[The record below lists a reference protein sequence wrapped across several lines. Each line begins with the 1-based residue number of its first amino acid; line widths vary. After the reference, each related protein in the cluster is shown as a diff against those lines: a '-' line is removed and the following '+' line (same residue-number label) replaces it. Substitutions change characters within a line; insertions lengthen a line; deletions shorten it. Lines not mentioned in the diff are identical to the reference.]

1 MEERKNHMKR
11 LVGGDFLLDMSPIEL
26 EVSVDGTTK
35 TNITDNEVLGQLTDL
50 KRFIGSPSMV
60 KPIWCKL
67 TNGETDELIVA
78 RGTLAV
84 VDVGEFEICIP
95 LDGYK
100 LTISVEFTQME
111 TEDHE
116 PLDDWYIDANDAK
129 YILISDAQ
137 AIGNIEELP
146 VFENIVDKDGHKRF
160 IEGDITMNTITG
172 ITQTYGKWSLC
183 GTHLMIVLSFTVAN
197 GSTIGTTAFALI
209 EDIPSWIMDKIIP
222 SGDTEKQVAVKYA
235 DEWTDTNYPQTQ
247 HLYCGIQKVS
257 NGTALQIARWG
268 GSVSFEA
275 DTFFRLQF
283 DLIIDNEETPAP

>member
-1 MEERKNHMKR
+1 MKR

-26 EVSVDGTTK
+26 ELSVEGTTK

-100 LTISVEFTQME
+100 LSISVEFTQME

-137 AIGNIEELP
+137 AIANIEELP

-160 IEGDITMNTITG
+160 IEGDITIETIEG
-172 ITQTYGKWSLC
+172 VTQTYGKWSLS
-183 GTHLMIVLSFTVAN
+183 GSHLMIVLGISIAN
-197 GSTIGTTAFALI
+197 EATIASSSILASIPSL
-209 EDIPSWIMDKIIP
+209 PSWIVDKIVPLFDVIVVERKAHRFFA
-222 SGDTEKQVAVKYA
+222 SDYT
-235 DEWTDTNYPQTQ
+235 TQ
-247 HLYCGIQKVS
+247 DLTINFTKESNVMTLRTSSFTATANRFGRIQ
-257 NGTALQIARWG
+257 I
-268 GSVSFEA
+268 
-275 DTFFRLQF
+275 
-283 DLIIDNEETPAP
+283 DLLIDNEETPAP

>member
-26 EVSVDGTTK
+26 ELSVDGTTK

-78 RGTLAV
+78 RGILAV

-95 LDGYK
+95 LNGYK

-137 AIGNIEELP
+137 SLAGELAD
-146 VFENIVDKDGHKRF
+146 F
-160 IEGDITMNTITG
+160 EGDVSINGDLTVSGSINGEENPSVKPIYCHPITINFGAYSILTMLIFNG
-172 ITQTYGKWSLC
+172 D
-183 GTHLMIVLSFTVAN
+183 GTPFTKETLIAYLKAETTKGRYMVN
-197 GSTIGTTAFALI
+197 GALY
-209 EDIPSWIMDKIIP
+209 S
-222 SGDTEKQVAVKYA
+222 
-235 DEWTDTNYPQTQ
+235 TNYYLSPA
-247 HLYCGIQKVS
+247 YCAVATSGTEEGNLILLGVDS
-257 NGTALQIARWG
+257 AGTAHGSSNDPINFETIIMNAGTFNDEVNQI
-268 GSVSFEA
+268 
-275 DTFFRLQF
+275 
-283 DLIIDNEETPAP
+283 N

>member
-1 MEERKNHMKR
+1 MKR

-26 EVSVDGTTK
+26 ELSVDGTTK

-100 LTISVEFTQME
+100 LKISVEFTQME

-116 PLDDWYIDANDAK
+116 PLDDWYIDTNDAK

-137 AIGNIEELP
+137 SVASQFPDIDEFPI
-146 VFENIVDKDGHKRF
+146 FEKITDAQGHKRF
-160 IEGDITMNTITG
+160 IEGDIMMNTIEG
-172 ITQTYGKWSLC
+172 VTQTYGKWSLS
-183 GTHLMIVLSFTVAN
+183 GTHLMLVVALN
-197 GSTIGTTAFALI
+197 IAASTSLASGTAVFSDIDFPDWVRDKVIPVYPSGRIALTSVTFRDSADAGQNAVIALTKRNDDKVDLIFYESLTTTTA
-209 EDIPSWIMDKIIP
+209 K
-222 SGDTEKQVAVKYA
+222 SGR
-235 DEWTDTNYPQTQ
+235 
-247 HLYCGIQKVS
+247 I
-257 NGTALQIARWG
+257 
-268 GSVSFEA
+268 
-275 DTFFRLQF
+275 QF
-283 DLIIDNEETPAP
+283 DLLIDNETPAP

>member
-1 MEERKNHMKR
+1 MKR

-26 EVSVDGTTK
+26 EESVDGTTK

-160 IEGDITMNTITG
+160 IEDDITVETIEGLTIT
-172 ITQTYGKWSLC
+172 YAKWSLS
-183 GTHLMIVLSFTVAN
+183 GTHLMIVIAGEAADETSITAPMKLT
-197 GSTIGTTAFALI
+197 TINSL
-209 EDIPSWIMDKIIP
+209 PSWIEDKIYP
-222 SGDTEKQVAVKYA
+222 VVSSFLDSKTVTFRDLNWGTQDCAVFLTK
-235 DEWTDTNYPQTQ
+235 ENG
-247 HLYCGIQKVS
+247 HLVVYLNSTV
-257 NGTALQIARWG
+257 
-268 GSVSFEA
+268 
-275 DTFFRLQF
+275 TFTSDKGFRIQF
-283 DLIIDNEETPAP
+283 DLLIDNEETPAP

>member
-26 EVSVDGTTK
+26 ELSVDGTTK

-100 LTISVEFTQME
+100 LTISVEFTQM
-111 TEDHE
+111 TDADDHL
-116 PLDDWYIDANDAK
+116 LDDWYIDTNDAK

-137 AIGNIEELP
+137 SVASQFPDIDEFPI
-146 VFENIVDKDGHKRF
+146 FEKIVDAQGHKRF
-160 IEGDITMNTITG
+160 IDGDGTPETISGVTPS
-172 ITQTYGKWSLC
+172 YCKWSLS
-183 GTHLMIVLSFTVAN
+183 GTHLMLVYSAAIVAGTVISG
-197 GSTIGTTAFALI
+197 GSIVEFDLP
-209 EDIPSWIMDKIIP
+209 EWVSDKIVPIL
-222 SGDTEKQVAVKYA
+222 SNLVSHFNTIFVTEGYATTSILCYA
-235 DEWTDTNYPQTQ
+235 DKSANKIK
-247 HLYCGIQKVS
+247 LGI
-257 NGTALQIARWG
+257 NNTTT
-268 GSVSFEA
+268 FA
-275 DTFFRLQF
+275 DATIFRMQF
-283 DLIIDNEETPAP
+283 DLLIDNETPAP

>member
-1 MEERKNHMKR
+1 MKR

-26 EVSVDGTTK
+26 ELSVDGTTK

-100 LTISVEFTQME
+100 LSISVEFTQME

-137 AIGNIEELP
+137 AIANIEELP

-160 IEGDITMNTITG
+160 IEGDITIETIEG
-172 ITQTYGKWSLC
+172 VTQTYGKWSLS
-183 GTHLMIVLSFTVAN
+183 GSHLMIVLGISIAN
-197 GSTIGTTAFALI
+197 EATIASSSILASIPSL
-209 EDIPSWIMDKIIP
+209 PSWIVDKIVPLFDVIVVERKAHRFFA
-222 SGDTEKQVAVKYA
+222 SDYT
-235 DEWTDTNYPQTQ
+235 TQ
-247 HLYCGIQKVS
+247 DLTINFTKESNVMTLRTSSFTATANRFGRIQ
-257 NGTALQIARWG
+257 I
-268 GSVSFEA
+268 
-275 DTFFRLQF
+275 
-283 DLIIDNEETPAP
+283 DLLIDNEETPAP